1 MLISFE
7 EIYQILTKY
16 GITITGALHI
26 GAHECEELDFY
37 NRLSLSV
44 HDIIWIDALPHK
56 VLEAQSKCIPNVYN
70 AVITDTDNEDVTFNI
85 ANNGQSSSV
94 LQFCTHALEH
104 PSVVYIDTIQT
115 KSTTIDTFLET
126 NGINC
131 SKVNFWNMDIQGAE
145 LLALK
150 GASKNLSHA
159 DIVYLEVN
167 EKELYKNCG
176 LIHDID
182 IFLLSF
188 GFHRVLTSITI
199 HGWGDAVYVKHSD
212 HEIH

>member
-1 MLISFE
+1 MLIAFE

-44 HDIIWIDALPHK
+44 HDNIWIDALPHK
-56 VLEAQSKCIPNVYN
+56 VLEAQSRGIPNVYN

-94 LQFCTHALEH
+94 LQFCTHSQEH

-115 KSTTIDTFLET
+115 KSTTIDTFFET
-126 NGINC
+126 NGINS
-131 SKVNFWNMDIQGAE
+131 SKLNFWNMDIQGAE

-150 GASKNLSHA
+150 GARKNLAHA

-188 GFHRVLTSITI
+188 GFHRVLTSMTI
-199 HGWGDAVYVKHSD
+199 HGWGDALYVKHCDS
-212 HEIH
+212 